1 MSVAIRAPASLGKT
15 GGFTL
20 VELMVVL
27 VIVGLLLTLAP
38 VAFQSAVPS
47 LQVKTA
53 AQELAA
59 VMRATRSRAI
69 KENREHV
76 VQVDVEGSRYR
87 GGRADQEEVLDPD
100 IDISLL
106 TAESELD
113 EDGGGRIRF
122 YPDGTSTGGRVSLT
136 LDGTTYHVVVDWLTG
151 RIQVADRIAE
161 EES

>member
-47 LQVKTA
+47 LQVKSA

-76 VQVDVEGSRYR
+76 VQVDVESGRYR

-100 IDISLL
+100 IALSLL

-113 EDGGGRIRF
+113 ENGGGRIRF

-136 LDGTTYHVVVDWLTG
+136 LGDTTYHVLVDWLTG

>member
-1 MSVAIRAPASLGKT
+1 MTAPTRSPASPGKP

-47 LQVKTA
+47 LQVKSA

-76 VQVDVEGSRYR
+76 VQVDVEGRRYR

-100 IDISLL
+100 IALSLL

-136 LDGTTYHVVVDWLTG
+136 LGDTTYHVVIDWLTG

>member
-1 MSVAIRAPASLGKT
+1 MTVPARSPACPGKPR
-15 GGFTL
+15 GFTL

-47 LQVKTA
+47 LQVKSA

-76 VQVDVEGSRYR
+76 VQVDVESGRYR

-100 IDISLL
+100 IALSLL

-113 EDGGGRIRF
+113 ENGGGRIRF

-136 LDGTTYHVVVDWLTG
+136 LGDTTYHVLVDWLTG